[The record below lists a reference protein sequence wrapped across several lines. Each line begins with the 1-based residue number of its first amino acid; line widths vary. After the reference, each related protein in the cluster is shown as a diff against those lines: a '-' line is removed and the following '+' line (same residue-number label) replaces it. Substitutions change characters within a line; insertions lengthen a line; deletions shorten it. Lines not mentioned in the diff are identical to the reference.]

1 MMTAQID
8 QGMCPCNAPGIE
20 AYRLLTLPDG
30 GQVRVKWLDKIFE
43 EAYRE
48 GKGPD
53 LSVANELVS
62 RLSENN
68 YIPSGARTEYEI
80 AVFKEYQKFFEERE
94 KRRAR

>member
-1 MMTAQID
+1 MSAQID
-8 QGMCPCNAPGIE
+8 QGTCPCNVPGIE
-20 AYRLLTLPDG
+20 TSRLLTLPDG
-30 GQVRVKWLDKIFE
+30 GKVRVKWLDKIFE

-48 GKGPD
+48 GKRPD

-80 AVFKEYQKFFEERE
+80 AVFKEYQKFFGERE